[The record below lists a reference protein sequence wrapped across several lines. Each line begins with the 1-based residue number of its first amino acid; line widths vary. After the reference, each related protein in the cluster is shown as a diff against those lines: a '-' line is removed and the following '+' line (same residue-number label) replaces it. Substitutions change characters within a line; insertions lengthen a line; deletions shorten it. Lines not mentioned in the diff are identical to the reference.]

1 VVEAVA
7 VEVVAAV
14 AEDDGNVTGVVTVE
28 TTKHTFTV
36 DASYNRPA
44 NTVGIG
50 ILVQATDRPRKRG
63 RILSQHS
70 EAYRGVS
77 ASCMEEFAIFRAL
90 EIASELSCQFVKVRS
105 DCNSVRTRLKKDHK
119 EDRGRK
125 SASLHGTIL
134 RLAKQ
139 FAEVKFAYV
148 PRRKNHIAHSLA
160 RKAARELTPQANPLL
175 AAHDSE
181 T

>member
-1 VVEAVA
+1 VVV
-7 VEVVAAV
+7 VEVVV
-14 AEDDGNVTGVVTVE
+14 AENAGSAMNVVSGE

-50 ILVQATDRPRKRG
+50 ILVQATDKPRKRG
-63 RILSQHS
+63 PILSQHS
-70 EAYRGVS
+70 EAYQGVS
-77 ASCMEEFAIFRAL
+77 ASSMEEFAIFRAL
-90 EIASELSCQFVKVRS
+90 EIASEMECQFVKVRS

-119 EDRGRK
+119 DNRGRK
-125 SASLHGTIL
+125 SANLHGIIL

-139 FAEVKFAYV
+139 FTEVKFAYV
-148 PRRKNHIAHSLA
+148 PRRKNHIAHKLA
-160 RKAARELTPQANPLL
+160 RQAAREMAPQANPLL

>member
-1 VVEAVA
+1 M
-7 VEVVAAV
+7 
-14 AEDDGNVTGVVTVE
+14 
-28 TTKHTFTV
+28 KHTFTV
-36 DASYNRPA
+36 DASYNRPT

-50 ILVQATDRPRKRG
+50 IIVQATDKPRKRG

-77 ASCMEEFAIFRAL
+77 ASCMEEFAIFRAI
-90 EIASELSCQFVKVRS
+90 EIASELGCQFVKVRS

-125 SASLHGTIL
+125 SANLHGSIL

-139 FAEVKFAYV
+139 FTEVKFTYV
-148 PRRKNHIAHSLA
+148 PRRKNHIAHKLA
-160 RKAARELTPQANPLL
+160 RKAAREMTPQANPLL
-175 AAHDSE
+175 VSHDLE
-181 T
+181 A